1 MTNELYDK
9 IKLIALLS
17 PVLTCISAIVTIFS
31 VPYSAQITAALA
43 AISAALGEV
52 VLIAKK
58 LYDEKNKTEE
68 TKEGDS
74 DE

>member
-17 PVLTCISAIVTIFS
+17 PVLTCISAIVTIFN

>member
-43 AISAALGEV
+43 AVSAALGEV
-52 VLIAKK
+52 VIIAKK
-58 LYDEKNKTEE
+58 LYDEKNKPEE
-68 TKEGDS
+68 EKEGGS

>member
-43 AISAALGEV
+43 AISASLGEV